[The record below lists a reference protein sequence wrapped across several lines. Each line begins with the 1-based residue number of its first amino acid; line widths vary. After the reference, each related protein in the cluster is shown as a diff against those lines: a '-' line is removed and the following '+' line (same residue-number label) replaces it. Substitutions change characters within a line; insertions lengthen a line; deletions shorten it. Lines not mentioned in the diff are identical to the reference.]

1 MGFKDR
7 LFEKVAKP
15 ILNRTVLAPYGEAR
29 ELRLDTS
36 GKSAEIVVALKG
48 ERDPVRITV
57 GRYEVSEVGFDV
69 FVTVHEIDTSREW
82 MTELAE
88 RNVVGRAFQ
97 LPREFAGPLSKFV

>member
-1 MGFKDR
+1 
-7 LFEKVAKP
+7 
-15 ILNRTVLAPYGEAR
+15 
-29 ELRLDTS
+29 
-36 GKSAEIVVALKG
+36 VALKG

-88 RNVVGRAFQ
+88 RNVVGRAFK